1 MVASVVPAV
10 TPDRRSVWARTESTE
25 VAASV
30 ARLAPEERVETA
42 LRELRGI
49 RTEAPVATV
58 VGPVKTREQAA
69 SRAPAARA
77 ERMVRPA
84 PTEPAVRAVTAARA
98 YRATLVRTPVPVW
111 LLSRVPPEVTE
122 ATEATEQLH
131 VQRVRPVPVEMVARA
146 HLVEPVGSVL
156 LRWISPTVR
165 RAETVVL
172 AEPAVAAARQVLVRR
187 LPEREEAVEQVDQAA
202 VEVSPQLVATVVP
215 VATVALVETVAPA
228 VSPFRVPH

>member
-58 VGPVKTREQAA
+58 VGPVNTREQAV

-84 PTEPAVRAVTAARA
+84 PPTARVERVVTAAA
-98 YRATLVRTPVPVW
+98 ACRATLARTPLLVW
-111 LLSRVPPEVTE
+111 PQWRVPPEVMVE
-122 ATEATEQLH
+122 PVATVQLLAS
-131 VQRVRPVPVEMVARA
+131 RVRPAAVEMVARA
-146 HLVEPVGSVL
+146 DLVGPVGPVL

-165 RAETVVL
+165 RAETV
-172 AEPAVAAARQVLVRR
+172 
-187 LPEREEAVEQVDQAA
+187 
-202 VEVSPQLVATVVP
+202 
-215 VATVALVETVAPA
+215 ALVAPA
-228 VSPFRVPH
+228 AQAAIRSSRMV